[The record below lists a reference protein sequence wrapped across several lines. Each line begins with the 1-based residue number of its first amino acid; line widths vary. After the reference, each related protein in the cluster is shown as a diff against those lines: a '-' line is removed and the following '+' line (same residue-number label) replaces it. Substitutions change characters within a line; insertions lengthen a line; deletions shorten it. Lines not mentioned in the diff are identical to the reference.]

1 MNEDYPKEVSKMNL
15 RNLLILNSI
24 VLVLFALGLLLMPTA
39 LLDLFGFGSGAG
51 VKLLGQLV
59 GVELLA
65 NGLVGMFALDV
76 REHSMRRALTLSFFI
91 ADGIGF
97 IVSVGGVLSSAVNE
111 LGWVIAGVYL
121 ILALGFGYF
130 QFIGPDN

>member
-1 MNEDYPKEVSKMNL
+1 MNL
-15 RNLLILNSI
+15 RNLLILNSV

-76 REHSMRRALTLSFFI
+76 QEHSMRRALTLSFFI